1 MFANLKK
8 AEFSRERA
16 IGWKKLEYGVVPG
29 LRCRM
34 SKRKNPLVFLDVSI
48 DGKPAERIVIELF
61 ADVAPRTAE
70 NFRSLCTGEKG
81 VGEITGKPLH
91 YKGCLFHR
99 VIKGFM
105 AQGGDFSNGNGML
118 FPLLGSELSIGTGG
132 ESIYGGKFADENFE
146 VNHTEGGLLSM
157 ANSGPNTNGS
167 QFFIT
172 FKRTPHLDGK
182 HVVFGKV
189 VKGMDFV
196 RKIEQLETDN
206 GKPSGLVKIVD
217 CGEMSERKSND
228 ITKAEKGKKKKSV
241 RALSSDDDSDSEEK
255 GKLKAST
262 NRNKKKKRRYSS
274 SDSYSSETDT
284 DSSSDSD
291 SDSKLDSYSSS
302 SSGDGRRKKRKR
314 STKKERSR
322 HGKKKDRKRTKRRVH
337 RSKRSRRKWSSE
349 GSSDTDSRSG
359 GSSSSDSSDDE
370 NCRPNN
376 SARKGLG
383 KKSSIPLKGKAVLK
397 QQPNLEE
404 GEISKNGKLPNN
416 GHGGDVQTDR
426 TLATIH
432 ESDNSSRSRSATPS
446 PKGKPRPSHRSS
458 LSMSP
463 AKVPDRLD
471 QNDGSLQIESKE
483 RSFSK
488 NPSQKATQPSRS
500 SPARDLSRNRSPDG
514 TSKRVRKGRGFTDRY
529 SFARRYR
536 TPSPECAPYRPYYQ
550 RGRNIQGNR
559 DRYSSYRSYS
569 GRSPQG
575 RNERSPRGRSPPRYR
590 RRSRS
595 RSVSHSPRR
604 RSRSRSRSRSPREK
618 RPISDRLKS
627 RLGPRVD
634 DQRSPTRRS
643 ASRSRSRDSAIP
655 RSPDVATRKHGRK
668 VGSASP
674 SSSRSNSPTRQ
685 RGLVSYEDISP
696 TGTN

>member
-1 MFANLKK
+1 MNKK
-8 AEFSRERA
+8 
-16 IGWKKLEYGVVPG
+16 
-29 LRCRM
+29 
-34 SKRKNPLVFLDVSI
+34 KNPLVFLDVSI
-48 DGKPAERIVIELF
+48 DGNPAEKLVIELF
-61 ADVAPRTAE
+61 ADTVPRTAK

-81 VGEITGKPLH
+81 VGESTGKPLH

-99 VIKGFM
+99 VLKGFM
-105 AQGGDFSNGNGML
+105 AQGGDFSKGN
-118 FPLLGSELSIGTGG
+118 GTGG
-132 ESIYGGKFADENFE
+132 ESIYGGKFPDENFE
-146 VNHTEGGLLSM
+146 VDHTEAGLLSM

-196 RKIEQLETDN
+196 RKIEQLGTDN

-217 CGEMSERKSND
+217 CGEMSERKID
-228 ITKAEKGKKKKSV
+228 DTTKAEKGKNKKSA
-241 RALSSDDDSDSEEK
+241 RALSSDDDTESPEK
-255 GKLKAST
+255 GKRKSST
-262 NRNKKKKRRYSS
+262 NRKKKKKRRYSS

-284 DSSSDSD
+284 DSSADSD

-314 STKKERSR
+314 STKKEKSR
-322 HGKKKDRKRTKRRVH
+322 RGKKKDSRSTRRRVH
-337 RSKRSRRKWSSE
+337 RNKRSRRKWSSE
-349 GSSDTDSRSG
+349 SSSGTDSLSMSSS
-359 GSSSSDSSDDE
+359 SSSSDISDDE
-370 NCRPNN
+370 NGRPSN
-376 SARKGLG
+376 SAQKGLG
-383 KKSSIPLKGKAVLK
+383 KKASNPLKGQAVLK
-397 QQPNLEE
+397 QLHKLEE

-416 GHGGDVQTDR
+416 GHGGDVLTDR
-426 TLATIH
+426 TLTTNH
-432 ESDNSSRSRSATPS
+432 QSDNSSRSRSVTPS
-446 PKGKPRPSHRSS
+446 PKGKPRPSRRSS
-458 LSMSP
+458 RSMSP

-483 RSFSK
+483 KSFSK
-488 NPSQKATQPSRS
+488 SPQKATQPSRS
-500 SPARDLSRNRSPDG
+500 SPGRDLSRNRSPDG
-514 TSKRVRKGRGFTDRY
+514 NSKRVRKGRGFTDRY

-536 TPSPECAPYRPYYQ
+536 TPSPERSPYRPYYQ
-550 RGRNIQGNR
+550 GGRNFQGNR

-575 RNERSPRGRSPPRYR
+575 RNRRSPRGRSPPRYR

-595 RSVSHSPRR
+595 RSVSHSPSAYIRHESRR
-604 RSRSRSRSRSPREK
+604 ARSPSRSPSPREK
-618 RPISDRLKS
+618 RRTISDRLKS
-627 RLGPRVD
+627 RIGPRVD
-634 DQRSPTRRS
+634 DQHFPTRRS
-643 ASRSRSRDSAIP
+643 ASRSRSRDTTTP
-655 RSPDVATRKHGRK
+655 RSPAAAPKNQSRK

-674 SSSRSNSPTRQ
+674 NSSRSTSPAQQ

>member
-1 MFANLKK
+1 MEKHFTCSCGFPVILYPPLSVMPMIKNSI
-8 AEFSRERA
+8 F
-16 IGWKKLEYGVVPG
+16 G

-34 SKRKNPLVFLDVSI
+34 NKKKNPLVFLDVSI
-48 DGKPAERIVIELF
+48 DGNAAEKIVIELF
-61 ADVAPRTAE
+61 ADIVPKTAE

-81 VGEITGKPLH
+81 VGESTGKPLH

-105 AQGGDFSNGNGML
+105 AQGGDFSKGN
-118 FPLLGSELSIGTGG
+118 GTGG
-132 ESIYGGKFADENFE
+132 ESIYGGKFPDENFK
-146 VNHTEGGLLSM
+146 VDHTEAGLLSM

-167 QFFIT
+167 QFFII

-189 VKGMDFV
+189 VKGMDIV
-196 RKIEQLETDN
+196 RKIEQVGTDN

-217 CGEMSERKSND
+217 CGELSERKSND
-228 ITKAEKGKKKKSV
+228 TTKAEKGKNKKSA
-241 RALSSDDDSDSEEK
+241 RALSSDDDSDGKEK
-255 GKLKAST
+255 GKRKAST
-262 NRNKKKKRRYSS
+262 NRKKKKKRRYSS

-302 SSGDGRRKKRKR
+302 SSGDERRKKRKR
-314 STKKERSR
+314 PTKKEKSR
-322 HGKKKDRKRTKRRVH
+322 RGKKKDSKRSRRTVH
-337 RSKRSRRKWSSE
+337 RNKRSRRKWSSE
-349 GSSDTDSRSG
+349 SSSGTDSGSMSSSSNG

-370 NCRPNN
+370 NGRPRN
-376 SARKGLG
+376 SGRKGLG
-383 KKSSIPLKGKAVLK
+383 KKSSIPLEGQAVLK
-397 QQPNLEE
+397 QQLNLEE

-416 GHGGDVQTDR
+416 GNGGDVQTER

-432 ESDNSSRSRSATPS
+432 ESDNSSRSRSPAPS
-446 PKGKPRPSHRSS
+446 PKGKPRPSRRSS
-458 LSMSP
+458 RSMSP

-471 QNDGSLQIESKE
+471 QNDGSHQIGSKE
-483 RSFSK
+483 RSLSK
-488 NPSQKATQPSRS
+488 SPSRKATQPSRS
-500 SPARDLSRNRSPDG
+500 SPGKDLSENRSPEG
-514 TSKRVRKGRGFTDRY
+514 TKRIRKGRGFTDRY

-536 TPSPECAPYRPYYQ
+536 TPSPERAPYRPYDHG
-550 RGRNIQGNR
+550 GRNFQGNR
-559 DRYSSYRSYS
+559 DRYSSYRNYS
-569 GRSPQG
+569 GRSPPG
-575 RNERSPRGRSPPRYR
+575 RYRRSPRGRSPPRYR

-604 RSRSRSRSRSPREK
+604 ERRRSRSPSRSRSPK
-618 RPISDRLKS
+618 ISDRLKS

-643 ASRSRSRDSAIP
+643 SSRSKSPRSRDAAP
-655 RSPDVATRKHGRK
+655 RKHSRK

-674 SSSRSNSPTRQ
+674 SSSRSTSPARQ

>member
-1 MFANLKK
+1 
-8 AEFSRERA
+8 
-16 IGWKKLEYGVVPG
+16 
-29 LRCRM
+29 M
-34 SKRKNPLVFLDVSI
+34 SKKKNPLVFLDVSI

-61 ADVAPRTAE
+61 ADVVPRTAE

-81 VGEITGKPLH
+81 VGETTGKPLH

-105 AQGGDFSNGNGML
+105 AQGGDFSKGN
-118 FPLLGSELSIGTGG
+118 GTGG

-146 VNHTEGGLLSM
+146 VDHTEGGLLSM

-196 RKIEQLETDN
+196 KKIEQLGTIN

-228 ITKAEKGKKKKSV
+228 TTKAEKGKNKKSA

-255 GKLKAST
+255 GKHKAST
-262 NRNKKKKRRYSS
+262 NRKKKKKRRYSS

-302 SSGDGRRKKRKR
+302 SSGDGRSKKRKR

-322 HGKKKDRKRTKRRVH
+322 RGKKKDRKRTKRRVH
-337 RSKRSRRKWSSE
+337 RSKRSRRKWSSDS
-349 GSSDTDSRSG
+349 SSDTDSRSMSSSSSG

-370 NCRPNN
+370 NGKPNN

-383 KKSSIPLKGKAVLK
+383 KKSSIPLEGQVVLK
-397 QQPNLEE
+397 QQQNLEE
-404 GEISKNGKLPNN
+404 GEISKNGKLANN
-416 GHGGDVQTDR
+416 GHGGNVQTGR
-426 TLATIH
+426 TLATIY

-446 PKGKPRPSHRSS
+446 PKGKPSPSRRSS
-458 LSMSP
+458 RSMSP

-488 NPSQKATQPSRS
+488 SPSQKDTQLSRS
-500 SPARDLSRNRSPDG
+500 SPGRDLSGNRSPDG

-536 TPSPECAPYRPYYQ
+536 TPSPERAPYRPYYQ
-550 RGRNIQGNR
+550 GGRNIQGNH

-575 RNERSPRGRSPPRYR
+575 RNGRSPRGRSPPRYR
-590 RRSRS
+590 RRSRN

-618 RPISDRLKS
+618 RQISDRLKS
-627 RLGPRVD
+627 RLGPPVD

-643 ASRSRSRDSAIP
+643 VSRSRSRDSATP
-655 RSPDVATRKHGRK
+655 RCPDAATRKHSRK
-668 VGSASP
+668 VGSAAP
-674 SSSRSNSPTRQ
+674 SSSRSTSPIRQ

>member
-1 MFANLKK
+1 
-8 AEFSRERA
+8 
-16 IGWKKLEYGVVPG
+16 
-29 LRCRM
+29 M
-34 SKRKNPLVFLDVSI
+34 SKKKNPLVFLDVSI
-48 DGKPAERIVIELF
+48 DGNPAEKIVIELF
-61 ADVAPRTAE
+61 ADIVPRTTE

-81 VGEITGKPLH
+81 VGVSTGKPLH

-105 AQGGDFSNGNGML
+105 AQGGDFSKGN
-118 FPLLGSELSIGTGG
+118 GTGG
-132 ESIYGGKFADENFE
+132 ESIYGGKFPDENFKVE
-146 VNHTEGGLLSM
+146 HTEAGLLSM

-167 QFFIT
+167 QFFMT

-196 RKIEQLETDN
+196 RKIEQLGTDS

-217 CGEMSERKSND
+217 CGEISEKKSNAT
-228 ITKAEKGKKKKSV
+228 TKAEKGKNKKSA
-241 RALSSDDDSDSEEK
+241 RDLSSDDDSDSQEK
-255 GKLKAST
+255 GKRKSSS
-262 NRNKKKKRRYSS
+262 NRKKKKKRRYSS

-322 HGKKKDRKRTKRRVH
+322 HGKKKDRKRTRRRVH
-337 RSKRSRRKWSSE
+337 QNKRSKRKWSSE
-349 GSSDTDSRSG
+349 SSSGTDSRSMSSSSS
-359 GSSSSDSSDDE
+359 SSSSDSSDDE
-370 NCRPNN
+370 NGRPSN

-383 KKSSIPLKGKAVLK
+383 KKSSNPLKGQAVLK
-397 QQPNLEE
+397 QQQKLEE

-416 GHGGDVQTDR
+416 GHGEDVQTDR
-426 TLATIH
+426 TLATNH
-432 ESDNSSRSRSATPS
+432 QSDNSSRSRSATPS
-446 PKGKPRPSHRSS
+446 PKGKPRPSRRSS
-458 LSMSP
+458 RSMSP
-463 AKVPDRLD
+463 EKVPERLG
-471 QNDGSLQIESKE
+471 QNGGSLQIESKE

-488 NPSQKATQPSRS
+488 SPSPKATQPSRS
-500 SPARDLSRNRSPDG
+500 SPGRDLSGNRSPDG

-536 TPSPECAPYRPYYQ
+536 TPSPERSPYRPYYQ
-550 RGRNIQGNR
+550 GGRNFQGNR

-575 RNERSPRGRSPPRYR
+575 RYRRSPRGRSPPRYR

-604 RSRSRSRSRSPREK
+604 ESRRSRSPSRSPSPREK
-618 RPISDRLKS
+618 RQTISDKLKS
-627 RLGPRVD
+627 RLGPRVV
-634 DQRSPTRRS
+634 DQRSPPTRRS
-643 ASRSRSRDSAIP
+643 ASRSRSRDSTTP
-655 RSPDVATRKHGRK
+655 RKHGRK

-674 SSSRSNSPTRQ
+674 NSSRSTSPAQQ

>member
-1 MFANLKK
+1 MIKK
-8 AEFSRERA
+8 
-16 IGWKKLEYGVVPG
+16 
-29 LRCRM
+29 
-34 SKRKNPLVFLDVSI
+34 KNPLVFLDVSI
-48 DGKPAERIVIELF
+48 DGNPAEKIVIELF
-61 ADVAPRTAE
+61 ADTVPRTAE

-81 VGEITGKPLH
+81 VGVSTGKPLH

-105 AQGGDFSNGNGML
+105 AQGGDFSEGN
-118 FPLLGSELSIGTGG
+118 GTGG
-132 ESIYGGKFADENFE
+132 ESIYGGKFPDENFQL
-146 VNHTEGGLLSM
+146 NHTEAGLLSM

-196 RKIEQLETDN
+196 RKIEQLGTDN

-217 CGEMSERKSND
+217 CGEISERKSND
-228 ITKAEKGKKKKSV
+228 TTKAEKGKNKKSA
-241 RALSSDDDSDSEEK
+241 RALSSDDDSDSQE
-255 GKLKAST
+255 KLKRKSST
-262 NRNKKKKRRYSS
+262 NRKKKKKRRYSS
-274 SDSYSSETDT
+274 SDSYSSETDS

-291 SDSKLDSYSSS
+291 SDSELDSYSSS

-314 STKKERSR
+314 PTKKERSR
-322 HGKKKDRKRTKRRVH
+322 HGKKKDRKRTRRRVH
-337 RSKRSRRKWSSE
+337 RNKRSRRKWSSE
-349 GSSDTDSRSG
+349 SSSDTDSRSMNSSS
-359 GSSSSDSSDDE
+359 SSSSDNSNDE
-370 NCRPNN
+370 NGRPSN

-383 KKSSIPLKGKAVLK
+383 KKASNPFKGQAVLK
-397 QQPNLEE
+397 QQQNIEE

-426 TLATIH
+426 ILATNH
-432 ESDNSSRSRSATPS
+432 QSDNLSRSRSGTPS
-446 PKGKPRPSHRSS
+446 PKGKPKPSRRCSR
-458 LSMSP
+458 SMSP
-463 AKVPDRLD
+463 EKVPDRLY
-471 QNDGSLQIESKE
+471 QNDAGLQIESKE

-488 NPSQKATQPSRS
+488 SPQKATQPSRS
-500 SPARDLSRNRSPDG
+500 SPGRDLSGNRSPDG

-536 TPSPECAPYRPYYQ
+536 TPSPERSPYRPYYQ
-550 RGRNIQGNR
+550 GGRNFQGNR

-575 RNERSPRGRSPPRYR
+575 RYRQSPRGRSPPSRYR

-595 RSVSHSPRR
+595 RSVSHSPSAYPRRESR
-604 RSRSRSRSRSPREK
+604 RSRSPSRSPSPREK
-618 RPISDRLKS
+618 RQTISDRLKS

-643 ASRSRSRDSAIP
+643 ASRSRSCDSTTT
-655 RSPDVATRKHGRK
+655 RSPAAAPRKHSRK

-674 SSSRSNSPTRQ
+674 NSSRSTSPARQ

-696 TGTN
+696 TGIN

>member
-1 MFANLKK
+1 
-8 AEFSRERA
+8 
-16 IGWKKLEYGVVPG
+16 
-29 LRCRM
+29 M
-34 SKRKNPLVFLDVSI
+34 SKKKNPLVFLDVSI
-48 DGKPAERIVIELF
+48 DGNPAEKIVIELF
-61 ADVAPRTAE
+61 ADIVPRTAE

-81 VGEITGKPLH
+81 VGVSTGKPLH

-105 AQGGDFSNGNGML
+105 AQGGDFSKGN
-118 FPLLGSELSIGTGG
+118 GTGG
-132 ESIYGGKFADENFE
+132 ESIYGGKFPDENFK
-146 VNHTEGGLLSM
+146 VAHTEAGLLSM

-167 QFFIT
+167 QFFII

-189 VKGMDFV
+189 VKGMEFV
-196 RKIEQLETDN
+196 RRVEQLGTDN

-217 CGEMSERKSND
+217 CGEMSEKKSND
-228 ITKAEKGKKKKSV
+228 TTKAEKGKNKKFE
-241 RALSSDDDSDSEEK
+241 RALSSDDDSDSQVK
-255 GKLKAST
+255 GKRKSST
-262 NRNKKKKRRYSS
+262 NRKKKKKRRYSS

-314 STKKERSR
+314 STKKESNR
-322 HGKKKDRKRTKRRVH
+322 HGKKKDGKKTRRRVH
-337 RSKRSRRKWSSE
+337 RNKRSRRKWSSE
-349 GSSDTDSRSG
+349 SSSDTDSRSMSSS
-359 GSSSSDSSDDE
+359 SSSSDSSDDD
-370 NCRPNN
+370 NGRPSN
-376 SARKGLG
+376 SAQKGLG
-383 KKSSIPLKGKAVLK
+383 KKSSNPVKRQAVLK
-397 QQPNLEE
+397 QQQNLEE

-416 GHGGDVQTDR
+416 GHGGDVKTDR
-426 TLATIH
+426 TLAPNQQ
-432 ESDNSSRSRSATPS
+432 SDNSSRSRSATPS
-446 PKGKPRPSHRSS
+446 PKGKQRPSRRSS
-458 LSMSP
+458 QSMSP
-463 AKVPDRLD
+463 EKVPARLG
-471 QNDGSLQIESKE
+471 QNGGSLQIESKE
-483 RSFSK
+483 RSLSK
-488 NPSQKATQPSRS
+488 SPSPKATQPSRS
-500 SPARDLSRNRSPDG
+500 SPGRDLSENRSPDG

-536 TPSPECAPYRPYYQ
+536 TPSPERSSYRPYYQ
-550 RGRNIQGNR
+550 GGRNFQGNR

-575 RNERSPRGRSPPRYR
+575 RYRQSPRGRSPPRYH

-604 RSRSRSRSRSPREK
+604 ESRRSRSPSRSPSPREK
-618 RPISDRLKS
+618 RQTISDRLKS

-634 DQRSPTRRS
+634 DQRSLPTRRS
-643 ASRSRSRDSAIP
+643 ASRSRSRDSTTP
-655 RSPDVATRKHGRK
+655 RSPAAATRKHSRK

-674 SSSRSNSPTRQ
+674 NSSRSTSPARQ

>member
-1 MFANLKK
+1 MNKK
-8 AEFSRERA
+8 
-16 IGWKKLEYGVVPG
+16 
-29 LRCRM
+29 
-34 SKRKNPLVFLDVSI
+34 KNPLVFLDVSI
-48 DGKPAERIVIELF
+48 DGNPAEKIVIELF
-61 ADVAPRTAE
+61 ADTVPRTAE

-81 VGEITGKPLH
+81 VGVSTGKPLH

-105 AQGGDFSNGNGML
+105 AQGGDFSKGN
-118 FPLLGSELSIGTGG
+118 GTGG
-132 ESIYGGKFADENFE
+132 ESIYGGKFPDENFE
-146 VNHTEGGLLSM
+146 VVHTEAGLLSM

-196 RKIEQLETDN
+196 RKIEQLGTDT

-217 CGEMSERKSND
+217 CGEMSERNSND
-228 ITKAEKGKKKKSV
+228 TTKAEKGKNKKSV
-241 RALSSDDDSDSEEK
+241 RALSSDDDVDNQGK
-255 GKLKAST
+255 GKRKSST
-262 NRNKKKKRRYSS
+262 NRKKKKKRRYSS

-302 SSGDGRRKKRKR
+302 SSGDERSKKRKR
-314 STKKERSR
+314 STKKEKSR
-322 HGKKKDRKRTKRRVH
+322 RGKKKDRKRMRTRVH
-337 RSKRSRRKWSSE
+337 RNKRSRRKWSSE
-349 GSSDTDSRSG
+349 SSSGTDSRSMSSSS
-359 GSSSSDSSDDE
+359 SSSSDSSDDE
-370 NCRPNN
+370 NGRPSN

-383 KKSSIPLKGKAVLK
+383 KKASNHLKGQAVLK
-397 QQPNLEE
+397 QQQQNLEE
-404 GEISKNGKLPNN
+404 VEISKNGKLPNN
-416 GHGGDVQTDR
+416 GHGGDEQTD
-426 TLATIH
+426 LATNH
-432 ESDNSSRSRSATPS
+432 QSDNSSRSRSTTPS
-446 PKGKPRPSHRSS
+446 PKGKLRPSHRSS
-458 LSMSP
+458 RSMSP

-471 QNDGSLQIESKE
+471 QNDGSLLIESKE
-483 RSFSK
+483 KSFSK
-488 NPSQKATQPSRS
+488 SPSQKATQPSRS
-500 SPARDLSRNRSPDG
+500 SPGRDLSGNRSPDG

-536 TPSPECAPYRPYYQ
+536 TPSPERSPYRPYYQ
-550 RGRNIQGNR
+550 GGRNFQGNR

-575 RNERSPRGRSPPRYR
+575 RYRRSPRGRSPPSRYR

-595 RSVSHSPRR
+595 RSVSHSPSTYPRR
-604 RSRSRSRSRSPREK
+604 ESRRGRSPSCSPSPREK
-618 RPISDRLKS
+618 RHTISDRLKS

-634 DQRSPTRRS
+634 DHHSPTRRS
-643 ASRSRSRDSAIP
+643 ASRSRSRDSTTP
-655 RSPDVATRKHGRK
+655 RSPAAAPRKHSIK
-668 VGSASP
+668 VRSASP
-674 SSSRSNSPTRQ
+674 NSSRSTSPARQ